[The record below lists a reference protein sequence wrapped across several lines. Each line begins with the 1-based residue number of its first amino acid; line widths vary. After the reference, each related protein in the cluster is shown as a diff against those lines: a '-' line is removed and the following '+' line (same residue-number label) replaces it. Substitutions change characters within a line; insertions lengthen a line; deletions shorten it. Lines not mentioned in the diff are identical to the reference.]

1 MLPLLRDPDAEI
13 RAAAARLMGTGCLI
27 AAQGQ
32 LEDLFKDKSPRVRM
46 QAILAYRDL
55 FAGFHRGGHRYTTTF
70 LDSLK
75 QRANRIV
82 GTRFGVPGPSLR
94 WPTTSLSEVLAGDS
108 HSEPYVQ
115 HAATQLLTEIARNS
129 GTAFTP
135 NMKKF
140 AGTFSPIVR
149 RSLLLSYRRM
159 EDPAVSTFLADSD
172 LGLVLEAARA
182 INDVPIE
189 AAYPALAG
197 LIDPDGISR
206 LVGHG
211 AKSEIDNSELAFFT
225 LRRVLNANFR
235 LGQPANA
242 LALARFAARDN
253 SPEPLRIEA
262 LELLSQWPEP
272 PARDHIMG
280 LYRPLPP
287 RDGQPAINA
296 LRPVASGLLT
306 NAPAEVRL
314 AAIKAVAALGMKE
327 VDLYALVADRQQSAE
342 VRIEALTFLARLNDW
357 RYVSALNLALKD
369 SSEPLRLAAAKLPGT
384 RFDVQ
389 LFKTA
394 FESGSVAEKQGALA
408 SLATAPGETVDN
420 LLGEQLDAFLA
431 GTLPNELQLD
441 VLEAAAG
448 RPGLKPKL
456 EALAAR
462 SPKGD
467 ALAPYRSTLH
477 GGNAE
482 NGRKLFIENQQLA
495 CFRCHKVN
503 GEGGDVGPDVTG
515 LGEKKGREYL
525 LEAIV
530 LPNKEVAAGFES
542 VVIDMKDGASYAG
555 LVKSETD
562 TELVLNS
569 PEDGVM
575 TLKKSEINSRQRG
588 LSAMPEEL
596 ANFMSRRELRDII
609 EFLATLK

>member
-1 MLPLLRDPDAEI
+1 
-13 RAAAARLMGTGCLI
+13 
-27 AAQGQ
+27 
-32 LEDLFKDKSPRVRM
+32 
-46 QAILAYRDL
+46 
-55 FAGFHRGGHRYTTTF
+55 
-70 LDSLK
+70 
-75 QRANRIV
+75 
-82 GTRFGVPGPSLR
+82 
-94 WPTTSLSEVLAGDS
+94 
-108 HSEPYVQ
+108 
-115 HAATQLLTEIARNS
+115 
-129 GTAFTP
+129 
-135 NMKKF
+135 
-140 AGTFSPIVR
+140 
-149 RSLLLSYRRM
+149 
-159 EDPAVSTFLADSD
+159 
-172 LGLVLEAARA
+172 
-182 INDVPIE
+182 
-189 AAYPALAG
+189 
-197 LIDPDGISR
+197 
-206 LVGHG
+206 
-211 AKSEIDNSELAFFT
+211 
-225 LRRVLNANFR
+225 
-235 LGQPANA
+235 
-242 LALARFAARDN
+242 
-253 SPEPLRIEA
+253 
-262 LELLSQWPEP
+262 
-272 PARDHIMG
+272 
-280 LYRPLPP
+280 
-287 RDGQPAINA
+287 
-296 LRPVASGLLT
+296 
-306 NAPAEVRL
+306 
-314 AAIKAVAALGMKE
+314 
-327 VDLYALVADRQQSAE
+327 
-342 VRIEALTFLARLNDW
+342 
-357 RYVSALNLALKD
+357 
-369 SSEPLRLAAAKLPGT
+369 
-384 RFDVQ
+384 
-389 LFKTA
+389 
-394 FESGSVAEKQGALA
+394 
-408 SLATAPGETVDN
+408 VDN

-542 VVIDMKDGASYAG
+542 VLIDMKDGASYAG